1 MNNNK
6 KEVSTFNLLDFA
18 VSKEKRVY
26 DCLLETAIERR
37 NASLALMQW
46 AKVDSNT
53 ALKDTISSLYEIN
66 KMWSVVQIE
75 LANETKQFQFD
86 LKNILKGEAEL
97 EAIQNQIKDHTEK
110 KKFIIESE
118 DFKKFDKSTEN
129 YLKKLEENIVEG
141 TSALK
146 SKKFQAE
153 IYKNTVLRNSLL
165 SVMNSHLKL
174 ARKSESIF
182 QSAIDIVKKLS
193 DFPIHFIDSE
203 NIIESQQTGICTNAE
218 KIKNLMNEINV
229 AIPNQ
234 MLKLKKVPF
243 FNSENGVPVYFVP
256 NH

>member
-75 LANETKQFQFD
+75 LANE
-86 LKNILKGEAEL
+86 
-97 EAIQNQIKDHTEK
+97 
-110 KKFIIESE
+110 IIESE

>member
-129 YLKKLEENIVEG
+129 YLKK
-141 TSALK
+141 
-146 SKKFQAE
+146 
-153 IYKNTVLRNSLL
+153 NTVLRNSLL